1 MLFPSDY
8 KSDSHEL
15 GCSYAEAGRY
25 EEFYSKFATSNSYM
39 QEWWKRRRIAL
50 QKLYFSRNGV

>member
-15 GCSYAEAGRY
+15 GCSYVEAGQY
-25 EEFYSKFATSNSYM
+25 EEFYSKFNTHNCEM

-50 QKLYFSRNGV
+50 QKLYFSQCG